1 MLAKRRGAA
10 QAGVKIGEE
19 KMRRLTIML
28 LASCLPFAAVA
39 QDAASEATRT
49 AQAELAQRLT
59 LDDPAD
65 MANVLRG
72 KIAEIPDGVILDK
85 QGKTVWDRRP
95 YAFLDSDKAPDT
107 VNPSLWRQARLNAVH
122 GLFEVVPDKIWQL
135 RGYDISVM
143 TIIRGK
149 SGWIVVDPLLSEEA
163 AAAGWNLFAK
173 TVEAKSGKRPIKAV
187 IFSHSHSDHFGG
199 VGGIV
204 TPEQVKREKIRI
216 IAPHGFSEEATA
228 ENVLA
233 GTAMGRRALYMF
245 GAILE
250 PGPAGQVDTGLGP
263 KLSSGTIGYMEPTE
277 TVSDKGGT
285 LTIDGL
291 AFDFLDAGGTEAP
304 SEFVFYIPAYK
315 ALHTTEVV
323 THNLHNVLTLRG
335 AQVRDALHW
344 SKVIDAA
351 LLRWGGKADV
361 ALASHHWPTWGADAV
376 STLLADQRDAYR
388 YVHDRT
394 LFLAN
399 RGATLHELADQTAE
413 APVQGRDFSTRDYYG
428 TLNHNMKATY
438 QRYFGWWDGNPANF
452 NPLPPEQS
460 APKYVAL
467 AGGADKL
474 LASGKAAIAAG
485 DYRWAAELLNKLVF
499 ADPANQEARGALASA
514 YDQLGYQAES
524 GAWRNYYLA
533 GAATL
538 RGTEKQDISSN
549 GQSRS
554 FISAIPTAVF
564 FDALATRFDAA
575 KGSALSGTFQF
586 ILPDSQE
593 AVAVVVR
600 GGVEFPRYGQRDPAP
615 TATVTIDRKTLDDVM
630 LGAAQFPALLQS
642 GAIKV
647 EGDRMAFLSWFAL
660 HPAANPRFNV
670 VVP

>member
-1 MLAKRRGAA
+1 
-10 QAGVKIGEE
+10 
-19 KMRRLTIML
+19 MRRLTALL
-28 LASCLPFAAVA
+28 LAGSLPFAAIA
-39 QDAASEATRT
+39 QDPASEATRT
-49 AQAELAQRLT
+49 AQAEIAGRLP
-59 LDDPAD
+59 LNDPRD
-65 MANVLRG
+65 EANAMRG
-72 KIAEIPDGVILDK
+72 KLAEIPGGVIQTAD
-85 QGKTVWDRRP
+85 GKIVWDRRP
-95 YAFLDSDKAPDT
+95 YAFLSQAEAPDT

-135 RGYDISVM
+135 RGYDLSVM

-149 SGWIVVDPLLSEEA
+149 TGWIVVDPLLSEET
-163 AAAGWNLFAK
+163 AAAGWKLFAD

-204 TPEQVKREKIRI
+204 TPEQVKAQKIRI
-216 IAPHGFSEEATA
+216 IAPHGFSEEATS

-245 GAILE
+245 GSILT
-250 PGPAGQVDTGLGP
+250 PGPTGQVDTGLGP

-277 TVSDKGGT
+277 SVGEKGGT

-323 THNLHNVLTLRG
+323 THNLHNILTLRG
-335 AQVRDALHW
+335 AQVRDALRW
-344 SKVIDAA
+344 SKVIDAM
-351 LLRWGGKADV
+351 LLKWGGTAEV
-361 ALASHHWPTWGADAV
+361 ALASHHWPTWGAGEV
-376 STLLADQRDAYR
+376 SALLANQRDAYR

-413 APVQGRDFSTRDYYG
+413 APVQGRDFSTRGYYG
-428 TLNHNMKATY
+428 TLNHDMKATY

-474 LASGKAAIAAG
+474 LAAGKAAVAAG
-485 DYRWAAELLNKLVF
+485 EYRWAAELLNKLVF
-499 ADPANQEARGALASA
+499 AEPTNKDARMALASA
-514 YDQLGYQAES
+514 YDQMGYQAES

-533 GAATL
+533 AAASL
-538 RGTEKQDISSN
+538 RGTAVESLSGN

-564 FDALATRFDAA
+564 FDALAARFDAA
-575 KGSALSGTFQF
+575 KGSAAKGAFQF
-586 ILPDSQE
+586 VLPDSKE
-593 AVAVVVR
+593 TVAIVVG
-600 GGVEFPRYGQRDPAP
+600 GGVEVPRYGVTDPAP
-615 TATVTIDRKTLDDVM
+615 TATITMNRATLDDVM
-630 LGAAQFPALLQS
+630 LGQAQFPALIQS
-642 GAIKV
+642 GAIKID
-647 EGDRMAFLSWFAL
+647 GDRMAFLSWFAL
-660 HPAANPRFNV
+660 HPPADPRFNV
-670 VVP
+670 VEP

>member
-1 MLAKRRGAA
+1 MH
-10 QAGVKIGEE
+10 
-19 KMRRLTIML
+19 RLTTVL
-28 LASCLPFAAVA
+28 LATCLPFAALA
-39 QDAASEATRT
+39 QDPASEATRA
-49 AQAELAQRLT
+49 AQAEIAKRLP
-59 LDDPAD
+59 LDDPRD
-65 MANVLRG
+65 EANVLRG
-72 KIAEIPDGVILDK
+72 KLAEIPGGVILDRN
-85 QGKTVWDRRP
+85 GKTVWDRRP
-95 YAFLDSDKAPDT
+95 YAFLDAKAAPDT

-122 GLFEVVPDKIWQL
+122 GLFEVVPGKIWQV

-149 SGWIVVDPLLSEEA
+149 TGWIVVDPLLSEEA
-163 AAAGWNLFAK
+163 AAASWKLFAD
-173 TVEAKSGKRPIKAV
+173 TVEAKSGKLPVKAV

-204 TPEQVKREKIRI
+204 TPEQVAKEKIRI
-216 IAPHGFSEEATA
+216 IAPHGFSEEATS

-245 GAILE
+245 GSILP

-277 TVSDKGGT
+277 TVGEKGGT

-323 THNLHNVLTLRG
+323 THTLHNVLTLRG

-344 SKVIDAA
+344 SQVIDAT
-351 LLRWGGKADV
+351 LLKWGGKAEV
-361 ALASHHWPTWGADAV
+361 AMASHHWPTWGTGEV
-376 STLLADQRDAYR
+376 SALLTSQRDIYR

-399 RGATLHELADQTAE
+399 KGATLHELADATSE
-413 APVQGRDFSTRDYYG
+413 APGQGQDFGARGYYG
-428 TLNHNMKATY
+428 TVNHDMKAVY

-460 APKYVAL
+460 APRYVAL

-474 LASGKAAIAAG
+474 LAAGKAAIAAG
-485 DYRWAAELLNKLVF
+485 DYRWAAELLNRLVF
-499 ADPANQEARGALASA
+499 AEPANKEARAALASA
-514 YDQLGYQAES
+514 YDQMGYQAES

-533 GAATL
+533 AAATL
-538 RGTEKQDISSN
+538 RGTAVESLSGN

-554 FISAIPTAVF
+554 FVSAIPTRVF

-575 KGSALSGTFQF
+575 KGAALKGTFQF
-586 ILPDSQE
+586 VLPDSKE
-593 AVAVVVR
+593 TVAIVVG
-600 GGVEFPRYGQRDPAP
+600 GGVEVPRYGVTDAAP
-615 TATVTIDRKTLDDVM
+615 TATVTLDRKTLDDVM
-630 LGAAQFPALLQS
+630 LGQAAFPALMQS
-642 GAIKV
+642 GAIRI

-660 HPAANPRFNV
+660 HPPQDPRFNV

>member
-1 MLAKRRGAA
+1 
-10 QAGVKIGEE
+10 
-19 KMRRLTIML
+19 MRRLTAAL
-28 LASCLPFAAVA
+28 LASSIPFAAIA
-39 QDAASEATRT
+39 QDAASDATRT
-49 AQAELAQRLT
+49 AQAEIARRLP
-59 LDDPAD
+59 LDDPRD
-65 MANVLRG
+65 EANVRRG
-72 KIAEIPDGVILDK
+72 KLAEIPGGVILDK

-95 YAFLDSDKAPDT
+95 YEFLQSKDAPDT
-107 VNPSLWRQARLNAVH
+107 VNPSLWRQARLDAVH
-122 GLFEVVPDKIWQL
+122 GLFEVVPGKIWQI
-135 RGYDISVM
+135 RGYDLSVM

-149 SGWIVVDPLLSEEA
+149 SGWIVVDPLLSEET
-163 AAAGWNLFAK
+163 AAAGWKLFAE
-173 TVEAKSGKRPIKAV
+173 TVEAKDKALPIRAV

-204 TPEQVKREKIRI
+204 TPEQVKAGKVRI
-216 IAPHGFSEEATA
+216 IAPHGFSEEATS

-245 GAILE
+245 GSIVP
-250 PGPAGQVDTGLGP
+250 PGVRGQVDTGLGP

-277 TVSDKGGT
+277 TVSEKGGT

-291 AFDFLDAGGTEAP
+291 VFEFLDAGGTEAP

-323 THNLHNVLTLRG
+323 THTLHNVLTLRG

-344 SKVIDAA
+344 SKVIDAM
-351 LLRWGGKADV
+351 LLKWGGKAEV
-361 ALASHHWPTWGADAV
+361 AMASHHWPTWGAGEV
-376 STLLADQRDAYR
+376 SELLANQRDAYR

-399 RGATLHELADQTAE
+399 KGATLHELADQTAE
-413 APVQGRDFSTRDYYG
+413 APVQGSDFGTRGYYG
-428 TLNHNMKATY
+428 TLNHDMKATY

-474 LASGKAAIAAG
+474 LAAGRDAIRAG

-499 ADPANQEARGALASA
+499 AEPGNKDARAALASA
-514 YDQLGYQAES
+514 YDQMGYQAES

-533 GAATL
+533 AAASL
-538 RGTEKQDISSN
+538 RGNAVESISGN

-554 FISAIPTAVF
+554 FVSAIPTGVF
-564 FDALATRFDAA
+564 FEALATRFDAA
-575 KGSALSGTFQF
+575 KGAALKGTFQF
-586 ILPDSQE
+586 ILPDSKE
-593 AVAVVVR
+593 AVAVVVG
-600 GGVEFPRYGQRDPAP
+600 GGVEFPRYGVTDAAP
-615 TATVTIDRKTLDDVM
+615 TATITIDRNTLDDVM
-630 LGAAQFPALLQS
+630 LGQAQFPALMQS
-642 GAIKV
+642 GAIRID
-647 EGDRMAFLSWFAL
+647 GDRMAFLSWFAL
-660 HPAANPRFNV
+660 HPPQDPRFNI

>member
-1 MLAKRRGAA
+1 
-10 QAGVKIGEE
+10 
-19 KMRRLTIML
+19 MRRLTALL
-28 LASCLPFAAVA
+28 LAAALPFAAAA

-49 AQAELAQRLT
+49 MQAEIAGRLP
-59 LDDPAD
+59 LDDPRD
-65 MANVLRG
+65 EANVMRG
-72 KIAEIPDGVILDK
+72 KLAEIPGGVISGKD
-85 QGKTVWDRRP
+85 GKTVWDRRP
-95 YAFLDSDKAPDT
+95 YAFLDAREAPDT

-122 GLFEVVPDKIWQL
+122 GLFEVVPGKIWQL

-163 AAAGWNLFAK
+163 AAASWKLFAD
-173 TVEAKSGKRPIKAV
+173 TVEAKSGKLPIKAV

-204 TPEQVKREKIRI
+204 TPAQVKAQKIRI
-216 IAPHGFSEEATA
+216 IAPHGFSEEATS

-245 GAILE
+245 GSILP

-277 TVSDKGGT
+277 TVGEKGGT
-285 LTIDGL
+285 LAIDGL
-291 AFDFLDAGGTEAP
+291 TFEFLDAGGTEAP

-323 THNLHNVLTLRG
+323 THNLHNILTLRG
-335 AQVRDALHW
+335 AQVRDALRW

-351 LLRWGGKADV
+351 LIRWGGRAEV
-361 ALASHHWPTWGADAV
+361 ALASHHWPTWGAGEVA
-376 STLLADQRDAYR
+376 TLLANQRDAYR

-413 APVQGRDFSTRDYYG
+413 APVQARDFSTRGYYG
-428 TLNHNMKATY
+428 TLNHDMKATY

-460 APKYVAL
+460 APRYVAL
-467 AGGADKL
+467 AGGSEKL
-474 LASGKAAIAAG
+474 LGAGKAAIAAG

-499 ADPANQEARGALASA
+499 AEPDNKDARAALASA
-514 YDQLGYQAES
+514 YDQMGYQAES

-533 GAATL
+533 AAASL
-538 RGTEKQDISSN
+538 RGTATESLSGN

-554 FISAIPTAVF
+554 FVSAIPTAVF
-564 FDALATRFDAA
+564 FDALATRFDAGR
-575 KGSALSGTFQF
+575 GSALKGTFQF
-586 ILPDSQE
+586 ILPDSKE
-593 AVAVVVR
+593 AVAIVVG
-600 GGVEFPRYGQRDPAP
+600 GGVEVPRYGVTDAAP
-615 TATVTIDRKTLDDVM
+615 TATITINRATLDDVM
-630 LGAAQFPALLQS
+630 LGQAQFPALLQS
-642 GAIKV
+642 GAIRID
-647 EGDRMAFLSWFAL
+647 GDRMAFLSWFAL
-660 HPAANPRFNV
+660 HPPADPRFNV

>member
-1 MLAKRRGAA
+1 MRQAWMAMTFPVLLLAPGVAA
-10 QAGVKIGEE
+10 QD
-19 KMRRLTIML
+19 M
-28 LASCLPFAAVA
+28 AS
-39 QDAASEATRT
+39 DATRA
-49 AQAELAQRLT
+49 AQAELAKRLP
-59 LDDPAD
+59 LDDPKDFENAS
-65 MANVLRG
+65 RG
-72 KIAEIPDGVILDK
+72 KIAEIADGLIN
-85 QGKTVWDRRP
+85 GKDGGIVWDRRA
-95 YAFLDSDKAPDT
+95 YAFLNAEKAPDT

-122 GLFEVVPDKIWQL
+122 GLFEVVPDKIWQV

-143 TIIRGK
+143 TIIRGET
-149 SGWIVVDPLLSEEA
+149 GWIVVDPLLSEEA
-163 AAAGWNLFAK
+163 AAAGWKLFAD
-173 TVEAKSGKRPIKAV
+173 TIEAKSGTRPIKAV

-204 TPEQVKREKIRI
+204 TPGQVAKEKIRI

-233 GTAMGRRALYMF
+233 GGAMGRRALYMF
-245 GAILE
+245 GAILA
-250 PGPAGQVDTGLGP
+250 PGPKGQVDTGLGP
-263 KLSSGTIGYMEPTE
+263 KLSSGTIGYMEPSE
-277 TVSDKGGT
+277 TVPRAGAT

-304 SEFVFYIPAYK
+304 AEMVFYIPAYK

-323 THNLHNVLTLRG
+323 THNLHNILTLRG

-344 SKVIDAA
+344 SKVIDAM
-351 LLRWGGKADV
+351 LLKWGGRAEV
-361 ALASHHWPTWGADAV
+361 AMGSHHWPTWGSGEV
-376 STLLADQRDAYR
+376 STLLTHQRDAYR

-413 APVQGRDFSTRDYYG
+413 APVQSADFSTRGYYG
-428 TLNHNMKATY
+428 TLNHDMKATY

-474 LASGKAAIAAG
+474 LAAGKAAVAAG

-499 ADPANQEARGALASA
+499 AEPANQAARAALASA

-533 GAATL
+533 AAASL
-538 RGTEKQDISSN
+538 RGTEVAAATSN

-554 FISAIPTAVF
+554 FVSAIPTPVF

-575 KGSALSGTFQF
+575 KGSALKGVFQF
-586 ILPDSQE
+586 VLPDSRE
-593 AVAVVVR
+593 AVAVVVE
-600 GGVEFPRYGQRDPAP
+600 GGVEFPRYGVTDAAP
-615 TATVTIDRKTLDDVM
+615 TATITIDRKTLDDVM
-630 LGAAQFPALLQS
+630 LGQAQFPALMQS
-642 GAIKV
+642 GAIRID
-647 EGDRMAFLSWFAL
+647 GDRAAFLSWFAL
-660 HPAANPRFNV
+660 HPRADPRFNI

>member
-1 MLAKRRGAA
+1 
-10 QAGVKIGEE
+10 
-19 KMRRLTIML
+19 MRRLTTVL
-28 LASCLPFAAVA
+28 LASCLPFAAAA

-49 AQAELAQRLT
+49 AQAELAKRLP
-59 LDDPAD
+59 LDDPRD
-65 MANVLRG
+65 MANATRG
-72 KIAEIPDGVILDK
+72 KLGEIPGGVILTKD
-85 QGKTVWDRRP
+85 GKTVWDRRP
-95 YAFLDSDKAPDT
+95 YEFLNAAEAPDT
-107 VNPSLWRQARLNAVH
+107 VNPSLWRQARLDAVH
-122 GLFEVVPDKIWQL
+122 GLFEVVPGKIWQL

-143 TIIRGK
+143 TIVRGK
-149 SGWIVVDPLLSEEA
+149 KGWIVVDPLLSEEA
-163 AAAGWNLFAK
+163 AAAGWKLFAD
-173 TVEAKSGKRPIKAV
+173 TVEVKEGKKPIKAV

-204 TPEQVKREKIRI
+204 TPEQVAKEKIRI

-245 GAILE
+245 GSILA

-263 KLSSGTIGYMEPTE
+263 KLSSGTIGYLEPTE
-277 TVSDKGGT
+277 TVGEKGGT

-323 THNLHNVLTLRG
+323 THTLHNVLTLRG
-335 AQVRDALHW
+335 AQVRDALRW
-344 SKVIDAA
+344 SKVIDAT
-351 LLRWGGKADV
+351 LVKWGGKAEV
-361 ALASHHWPTWGADAV
+361 AMASHHWPTWGAGEV
-376 STLLADQRDAYR
+376 SELLANQRDAYR

-399 RGATLHELADQTAE
+399 RGATLHELADATAE
-413 APVQGRDFSTRDYYG
+413 APVQTRDFATRGYYG
-428 TLNHNMKATY
+428 TLNHDMKAVY

-452 NPLPPEQS
+452 NPIAPEAS
-460 APKYVAL
+460 APKYVEL

-474 LASGKAAIAAG
+474 LAAGKKAIAAG

-499 ADPANQEARGALASA
+499 AEPDNKSAKAELASA

-533 GAATL
+533 AAASL
-538 RGTEKQDISSN
+538 RGNAVESVSGN

-554 FISAIPTAVF
+554 FVSAIPTAVF

-575 KGSALSGTFQF
+575 KGSGLKGTFQF
-586 ILPDSQE
+586 VLPDSKE
-593 AVAVVVR
+593 SVAVFVG
-600 GGVEFPRYGQRDPAP
+600 GGVEFPRYGMTDPAP
-615 TATVTIDRKTLDDVM
+615 TATITIDRKTLDDVM
-630 LGAAQFPALLQS
+630 LGQAQFPALMQS
-642 GAIKV
+642 GAIRID
-647 EGDRMAFLSWFAL
+647 GDRMAFLSWFAL
-660 HPAANPRFNV
+660 HPPADPRFNV

>member
-1 MLAKRRGAA
+1 
-10 QAGVKIGEE
+10 
-19 KMRRLTIML
+19 MRRLTALL
-28 LASCLPFAAVA
+28 LAGSLPFTAIA
-39 QDAASEATRT
+39 QDAASEATRA
-49 AQAELAQRLT
+49 AQAEIAGRLP
-59 LDDPAD
+59 LDDPRD
-65 MANVLRG
+65 EANVMRG
-72 KIAEIPDGVILDK
+72 KLAEIPGGVISGKD
-85 QGKTVWDRRP
+85 GKTVWDRRP
-95 YAFLDSDKAPDT
+95 YAFLDAKEAPDT
-107 VNPSLWRQARLNAVH
+107 INPSLWRQARLNAVH
-122 GLFEVVPDKIWQL
+122 GLFEVVPGKIWQV

-143 TIIRGK
+143 TVIRGK

-163 AAAGWNLFAK
+163 AAASWKLFAD
-173 TVEAKSGKRPIKAV
+173 TVEAKSGTLPIKAV

-204 TPEQVKREKIRI
+204 TPEQVKKEKIRI
-216 IAPHGFSEEATA
+216 IAPHGFSEEATS

-245 GAILE
+245 GSILA

-277 TVSDKGGT
+277 SVAAAGGT

-291 AFDFLDAGGTEAP
+291 AFEFLDAGGTEAP

-323 THNLHNVLTLRG
+323 THTLHNVLTLRG

-351 LLRWGGKADV
+351 LVRWGGKAEV
-361 ALASHHWPTWGADAV
+361 ALASHHWPTWGAGEV
-376 STLLADQRDAYR
+376 SSLLTSQRDIYR

-399 RGATLHELADQTAE
+399 RGATLHELADVTPE
-413 APVQGRDFSTRDYYG
+413 APGQATDFGARGYYG
-428 TLNHNMKATY
+428 TVNHDMKAVY

-460 APKYVAL
+460 APRYLAL

-474 LASGKAAIAAG
+474 LAAGKAAITAG

-499 ADPANQEARGALASA
+499 AEPGNRDARAALASA
-514 YDQLGYQAES
+514 YDQMGYQAES

-533 GAATL
+533 AAASL
-538 RGTEKQDISSN
+538 RGTAVESLSGN

-554 FISAIPTAVF
+554 FVSAIPTAVF

-575 KGSALSGTFQF
+575 KGRAVKGTFQF
-586 ILPDSQE
+586 VLPDSKE
-593 AVAVVVR
+593 RVAIVVG
-600 GGVEFPRYGQRDPAP
+600 GGVEVPRYGMTDAAP
-615 TATVTIDRKTLDDVM
+615 TATITIDRKTLDDVM
-630 LGAAQFPALLQS
+630 LGQAQFPALLQS
-642 GAIKV
+642 GAIRID
-647 EGDRMAFLSWFAL
+647 GDRTAFLSWFAL
-660 HPAANPRFNV
+660 HPPADPRFNV
-670 VVP
+670 VEP

>member
-1 MLAKRRGAA
+1 
-10 QAGVKIGEE
+10 
-19 KMRRLTIML
+19 MRRLTALL
-28 LASCLPFAAVA
+28 LAGTLPFAAAA

-49 AQAELAQRLT
+49 AQAEIAARLP
-59 LDDPAD
+59 LDDPRD
-65 MANVLRG
+65 EANVMRG
-72 KIAEIPDGVILDK
+72 KLAEIPGGVIT
-85 QGKTVWDRRP
+85 GKDGKIVWDRRP
-95 YAFLDSDKAPDT
+95 YAFLGAREAPDT

-122 GLFEVVPDKIWQL
+122 GLFEVVPGKIWQV

-149 SGWIVVDPLLSEEA
+149 SGWILVDPLLSEEA
-163 AAAGWNLFAK
+163 AAASWKLFAD
-173 TVEAKSGKRPIKAV
+173 TVEAKSGKLPIKAV
-187 IFSHSHSDHFGG
+187 MFSHSHSDHFGG

-216 IAPHGFSEEATA
+216 IAPHGFSEEATS

-245 GAILE
+245 GSILA
-250 PGPAGQVDTGLGP
+250 PGPTGQVDTGLGP

-277 TVSDKGGT
+277 TVAAAGGT

-291 AFDFLDAGGTEAP
+291 VFEFLDAGGTEAP

-323 THNLHNVLTLRG
+323 THTLHNVLTLRG

-351 LLRWGGKADV
+351 LVRWGGKAEV
-361 ALASHHWPTWGADAV
+361 ALASHHWPTWGAGEV
-376 STLLADQRDAYR
+376 NGLLTSQRDIYR

-399 RGATLHELADQTAE
+399 RGATLHELADVTPE
-413 APVQGRDFSTRDYYG
+413 APGQATDFGARGYYG
-428 TLNHNMKATY
+428 TVNHDMKATY

-474 LASGKAAIAAG
+474 LAAGKAAIAAG

-499 ADPANQEARGALASA
+499 AQPNNKDARAALASA
-514 YDQLGYQAES
+514 YDQMGYQAES

-533 GAATL
+533 AAASL
-538 RGTEKQDISSN
+538 RGTAVESLSRN

-554 FISAIPTAVF
+554 FVSAIPTAVF

-575 KGSALSGTFQF
+575 KGRAVKGTFQF
-586 ILPDSQE
+586 ILPDSKE
-593 AVAVVVR
+593 AVAIVVG
-600 GGVEFPRYGQRDPAP
+600 GGVEVPRYGMTDPAP
-615 TATVTIDRKTLDDVM
+615 TATITINRATLDDVM
-630 LGAAQFPALLQS
+630 LGQAQFPTLLQS
-642 GAIKV
+642 GAIKID
-647 EGDRMAFLSWFAL
+647 GDRMAFLSWFAL
-660 HPAANPRFNV
+660 HPPADPRFNV